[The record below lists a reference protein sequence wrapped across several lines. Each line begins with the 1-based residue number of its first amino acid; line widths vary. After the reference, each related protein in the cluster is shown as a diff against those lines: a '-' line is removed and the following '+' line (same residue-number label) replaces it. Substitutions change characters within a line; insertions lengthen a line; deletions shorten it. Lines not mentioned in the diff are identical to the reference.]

1 MFTNPQRF
9 EKHIPI
15 RVGNALGSMDARLRI
30 FQDDTIEVWYSPVG
44 ERVHDPQVWI
54 LGITPGWKQM
64 KIAFECAA
72 DHLRDGATKA
82 EAASAEKP
90 TVAFAGTM
98 RINLISML
106 NDLSLAKYMHVE
118 STAELFGSSR
128 LRTGSVLKYPVF
140 KNGENYSGS
149 SPDPLRHHALRK
161 MIDVVL
167 VDEIK
172 AVNKCLIIPLGTAVE
187 KVLEHCVSQGHI
199 DGNRILSGFPHPSGA
214 NGYRVRHFNERRA
227 SMQAQLSQWF
237 K

>member
-15 RVGNALGSMDARLRI
+15 KVGNELCSMDTRLRI
-30 FQDDTIEVWYSPVG
+30 FQDDKIEVWYSPVG

-72 DHLRDGATKA
+72 EHLRHGATQA

-98 RINLISML
+98 RINLILML
-106 NDLSLAKYMHVE
+106 DDLGLAKHMNVE
-118 STAELFGSSR
+118 STAKLFGSSC

-140 KNGENYSGS
+140 KNGQNYSGS
-149 SPDPLRHHALRK
+149 SPDPLRHQVLRN

-187 KVLEHCVSQGHI
+187 KVLEHCVSQKYI
-199 DGNRILSGFPHPSGA
+199 DRNRILSGFPHPSGA
-214 NGYRVRHFNERRA
+214 NGYRLRHFNERRT
-227 SMQAQLSQWF
+227 SMQAQLSHWF